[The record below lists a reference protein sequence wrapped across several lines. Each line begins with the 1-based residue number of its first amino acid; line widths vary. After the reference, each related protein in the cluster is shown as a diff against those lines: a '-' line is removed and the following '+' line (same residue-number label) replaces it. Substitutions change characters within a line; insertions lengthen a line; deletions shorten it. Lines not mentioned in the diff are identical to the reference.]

1 MKTGFKNDMTAI
13 DKVHFR
19 KTVREAAI
27 YTDKR
32 PWESACI
39 QRQGNA
45 AGLAVTYLK
54 VRDESATSRSMNNA
68 LKQQMKTSTIKEN
81 SHRIHRRN
89 GCECV

>member
-1 MKTGFKNDMTAI
+1 METGFKNDMTAI

-39 QRQGNA
+39 QPQGNA

-54 VRDESATSRSMNNA
+54 VRD
-68 LKQQMKTSTIKEN
+68 
-81 SHRIHRRN
+81 
-89 GCECV
+89 